1 MSIRVRLTL
10 SPLQLLLLLLML
22 WRHGRL
28 RRLILSVLI
37 VLLLLLH
44 LLLLRAR
51 GAVRLRRQ
59 HLISIFFKSF
69 VAVEHRVLLR
79 LELVEDLPHTFF
91 GVRGVVNLSSEKKL
105 PHA

>member
-10 SPLQLLLLLLML
+10 SLNLLLLLLLIL

-44 LLLLRAR
+44 HRS
-51 GAVRLRRQ
+51 VRPS
-59 HLISIFFKSF
+59 LI
-69 VAVEHRVLLR
+69 LR
-79 LELVEDLPHTFF
+79 LEFPAYPRSLKRFS
-91 GVRGVVNLSSEKKL
+91 VRDWIVRRSVHVFADRDPTRAE
-105 PHA
+105 

>member
-10 SPLQLLLLLLML
+10 SSIAVFVAVLLIL

-44 LLLLRAR
+44 
-51 GAVRLRRQ
+51 RRSLVCPS
-59 HLISIFFKSF
+59 LI
-69 VAVEHRVLLR
+69 LR
-79 LELVEDLPHTFF
+79 LEFPSHPRSLKRFS
-91 GVRGVVNLSSEKKL
+91 VRDWIVRRSIHVFTDRDPTRAE
-105 PHA
+105 